1 MGRRMMEYLTY
12 VTWDFPL
19 LMSQIMGYGLI
30 ILVCVG
36 IYQFMK
42 GLLQKLDTIIHRLD
56 VIEAKLESK
65 NKD

>member
-1 MGRRMMEYLTY
+1 MMEYLTY

-30 ILVCVG
+30 ILVCVV

-42 GLLQKLDTIIHRLD
+42 GLLQKLDTIIHRLE

-65 NKD
+65 NKY

>member
-1 MGRRMMEYLTY
+1 MMEYLTY
-12 VTWDFPL
+12 VAWDFPL
-19 LMSQIMGYGLI
+19 LMSQITGYGLI

>member
-1 MGRRMMEYLTY
+1 MEYLTY
-12 VTWDFPL
+12 VAWDFPL

>member
-1 MGRRMMEYLTY
+1 MEYLTY
-12 VTWDFPL
+12 VTRDFPL

>member
-1 MGRRMMEYLTY
+1 MEYLTY
-12 VTWDFPL
+12 VAWDFPL

-42 GLLQKLDTIIHRLD
+42 GLLQKLDTIIYRLD

>member
-1 MGRRMMEYLTY
+1 MMEYLTY

-42 GLLQKLDTIIHRLD
+42 GLLRKLDTIIHRLD

>member
-1 MGRRMMEYLTY
+1 MMEYLTY
-12 VTWDFPL
+12 VAWDFL
-19 LMSQIMGYGLI
+19 LFMSQLMGYGLI

-42 GLLQKLDTIIHRLD
+42 GLLQKLYTIIHRLD

>member
-1 MGRRMMEYLTY
+1 MMEYLTY

-30 ILVCVG
+30 IPVCVG

>member
-1 MGRRMMEYLTY
+1 MMEYLTY
-12 VTWDFPL
+12 VAWDFPL

-42 GLLQKLDTIIHRLD
+42 GLLQKLDTIIYRLD

>member
-1 MGRRMMEYLTY
+1 MMEYLTY

-56 VIEAKLESK
+56 VIEAKLE
-65 NKD
+65 

>member
-1 MGRRMMEYLTY
+1 MEYLTY

>member
-1 MGRRMMEYLTY
+1 MMEYLTY
-12 VTWDFPL
+12 VAWDFPL

-30 ILVCVG
+30 IPVCVG

>member
-1 MGRRMMEYLTY
+1 MEYLTY
-12 VTWDFPL
+12 VAWDFPL

-30 ILVCVG
+30 IPVCVG

>member
-1 MGRRMMEYLTY
+1 MEYLTY

-30 ILVCVG
+30 IPVCVG

>member
-1 MGRRMMEYLTY
+1 MMEYLTY
-12 VTWDFPL
+12 VAWDFPL

>member
-1 MGRRMMEYLTY
+1 MEYLTY

-36 IYQFMK
+36 IYQ
-42 GLLQKLDTIIHRLD
+42 LLMC
-56 VIEAKLESK
+56 
-65 NKD
+65 NF

>member
-1 MGRRMMEYLTY
+1 MMEYLTY

-42 GLLQKLDTIIHRLD
+42 GLLQKLYTIIHRLD

>member
-1 MGRRMMEYLTY
+1 MEYLTY

-56 VIEAKLESK
+56 EIEAKLESK

>member
-1 MGRRMMEYLTY
+1 MEYLTY

-56 VIEAKLESK
+56 VIEAKLESR

>member
-1 MGRRMMEYLTY
+1 MMEYLTY

>member
-1 MGRRMMEYLTY
+1 MMEYLTY
-12 VTWDFPL
+12 VAWDFPL
-19 LMSQIMGYGLI
+19 FMSQIMGYGLI

-56 VIEAKLESK
+56 VIEAELESK

>member
-1 MGRRMMEYLTY
+1 MEYLTY
-12 VTWDFPL
+12 VSLDFPL
-19 LMSQIMGYGLI
+19 FMSQIMGYGLI
-30 ILVCVG
+30 IPVCVG